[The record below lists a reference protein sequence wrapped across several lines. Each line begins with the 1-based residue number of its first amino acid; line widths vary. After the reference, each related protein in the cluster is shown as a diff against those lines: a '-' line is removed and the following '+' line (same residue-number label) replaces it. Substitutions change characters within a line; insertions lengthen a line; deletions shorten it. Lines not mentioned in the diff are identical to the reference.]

1 MAGASIFFNTFFIS
15 FTGAN
20 VFYLLLL
27 DSETPYFTQV
37 KQALLKTIKVMPTLF
52 FAATLY
58 CFLYF
63 FGIIFFVIPGML
75 LYVYL
80 GLFAPSVVFEKKNLL
95 TSLIRSLELVGRSFW
110 KVFGS
115 FLIISS
121 FTVIAALVVGAFFKT
136 FLSGVQIPDIIVF
149 SLPYVLF
156 MPYVGSFYALLYF
169 DLRLKGERFDY
180 ELFEQE
186 ALGA

>member
-1 MAGASIFFNTFFIS
+1 
-15 FTGAN
+15 
-20 VFYLLLL
+20 
-27 DSETPYFTQV
+27 
-37 KQALLKTIKVMPTLF
+37 MPTLF

-121 FTVIAALVVGAFFKT
+121 FTMITVLVIGAFFMT
-136 FLSGVQIPDIIVF
+136 VLNGAEVPEVIAFSVPDE
-149 SLPYVLF
+149 
-156 MPYVGSFYALLYF
+156 M
-169 DLRLKGERFDY
+169 
-180 ELFEQE
+180 FEIGR
-186 ALGA
+186 AHV

>member
-1 MAGASIFFNTFFIS
+1 

-27 DSETPYFTQV
+27 DSDTPYFTQV
-37 KQALLKTIKVMPTLF
+37 KQAFLKTIKVMPTLF
-52 FAATLY
+52 FAATIY

-63 FGIIFFVIPGML
+63 LAIILFVIPCML

-80 GLFAPSVVFEKKNLL
+80 VLLAPSVVFEKTNLL
-95 TSLIRSLELVGRSFW
+95 SSLMRSVERVGRSFW

-121 FTVIAALVVGAFFKT
+121 FTMITVLVIGVFFKT
-136 FLSGVQIPDIIVF
+136 VLNGAQVPDVIAF
-149 SLPYVLF
+149 SVPYVLF
-156 MPYVGSFYALLYF
+156 VPYVGSFYA
-169 DLRLKGERFDY
+169 
-180 ELFEQE
+180 
-186 ALGA
+186 